1 MIYLSAAKRVRATL
15 LADAR
20 RIQPGRCCTL
30 ECKFHFATL
39 HRHRERER
47 ERERI
52 FSPRWTCPAFRLVY
66 FDLFVPRIPLSV
78 LSLLCYSVFQFPRKK
93 KKQKK
98 REKRSTTVT
107 RWNLISSHR
116 FQLRFRESLYHRAPA
131 IPRFRIFRQF
141 NGRRIVEWNGFFFGH
156 FCEYFWHAFVKYDW
170 NFKSVLGIAESSGK
184 ISKVFQI
191 CLQNVRRTKSR

>member
-93 KKQKK
+93 KKTEEE
-98 REKRSTTVT
+98 REKEYHGDAVEFNFLSSLPVAFSWVVVPSCSRDSALSNFSTVQWPSDRGMYFFFWTF
-107 RWNLISSHR
+107 L
-116 FQLRFRESLYHRAPA
+116 
-131 IPRFRIFRQF
+131 RIFLT
-141 NGRRIVEWNGFFFGH
+141 RI
-156 FCEYFWHAFVKYDW
+156 C
-170 NFKSVLGIAESSGK
+170 
-184 ISKVFQI
+184 
-191 CLQNVRRTKSR
+191 

>member
-1 MIYLSAAKRVRATL
+1 MHVASSPGVAALWNANSTSPLCTAT
-15 LADAR
+15 
-20 RIQPGRCCTL
+20 
-30 ECKFHFATL
+30 E
-39 HRHRERER
+39 RERER
-47 ERERI
+47 ERE
-52 FSPRWTCPAFRLVY
+52 FSPRGERALRFA
-66 FDLFVPRIPLSV
+66 LSTSIY
-78 LSLLCYSVFQFPRKK
+78 LCRGYLYRFSLCSATRSSNFLEKK

-156 FCEYFWHAFVKYDW
+156 FCEYF
-170 NFKSVLGIAESSGK
+170 
-184 ISKVFQI
+184 
-191 CLQNVRRTKSR
+191 